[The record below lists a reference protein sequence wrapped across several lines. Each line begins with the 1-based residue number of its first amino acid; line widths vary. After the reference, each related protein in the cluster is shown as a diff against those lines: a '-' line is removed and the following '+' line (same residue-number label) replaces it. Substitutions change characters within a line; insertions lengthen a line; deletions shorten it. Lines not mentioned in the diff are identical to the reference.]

1 MPALAATDIDT
12 VPLAV
17 PLAPA
22 GIVIQPTALDA
33 VQLQPV
39 SVVTSIDSRPPPEPT
54 ESTFRLMLKRH
65 GAPAWLSGTESLPIE
80 IDVLRAAGAG
90 FDAT

>member
-1 MPALAATDIDT
+1 LAATDIET

-22 GIVIQPTALDA
+22 VIAIQPTRLDA

-39 SVVTSIDSRPPPEPT
+39 SVVTSTDTRPPSEPT
-54 ESTFRLMLKRH
+54 ESTFRLRLKRQ
-65 GAPAWLSGTESLPIE
+65 GAPAWLNGTESLPTE
-80 IDVLRAAGAG
+80 IDALRAVGTGFGAM
-90 FDAT
+90 